1 MTAFTSRFLVLWA
14 VLLAVAISCAP
25 IEAAARKKQ
34 KAEPEHPCPQ
44 WISAEGQIMPNSPYM
59 FKKALA
65 SLGDLKLPVVITS
78 PGGDV
83 DAALAIGEIIHKRG
97 LDVAV
102 GGTYFG
108 GCAPRDKKCK
118 LPKEQDGVYRG
129 VVISGQGFCVS
140 ACPLILAAGAH
151 RISGPGT
158 YIGVHQIS
166 RTISREKV
174 RYFERYQVVN
184 GKKKI
189 LSRKVVSRKP
199 MKSYVSTKLDK
210 RLQKKLF
217 GYLKKMGVDNSLLA
231 LFDRAPPTAMYQLTS
246 AELRTTGLITSITSS
261 ADLTQSSLCT
271 ATTPA
276 ANCIP
281 LKERTASQ

>member
-1 MTAFTSRFLVLWA
+1 M
-14 VLLAVAISCAP
+14 
-25 IEAAARKKQ
+25 
-34 KAEPEHPCPQ
+34 
-44 WISAEGQIMPNSPYM
+44 
-59 FKKALA
+59 
-65 SLGDLKLPVVITS
+65 LGL
-78 PGGDV
+78 
-83 DAALAIGEIIHKRG
+83 
-97 LDVAV
+97 
-102 GGTYFG
+102 
-108 GCAPRDKKCK
+108 
-118 LPKEQDGVYRG
+118 LPKVSEYLKS
-129 VVISGQGFCVS
+129 ISTG
-140 ACPLILAAGAH
+140 PR

-166 RTISREKV
+166 RTISRERV